1 MIELYKSTPT
11 RATTKVKRLKHAI
24 YRKDSSM
31 LVDMKVS

>member
-11 RATTKVKRLKHAI
+11 RATTKVKSLKYVT
-24 YRKDSSM
+24 YRKDLSM